1 MGPNNGARRGVPG
14 QLSRGAVAIRGFSD
28 VAGFTQLDFRYQQL
42 SLFRTSRVS
51 LGAQHL
57 RSHRTNLRRILDA
70 HGHCTG
76 HSDPHDQSRPR
87 LGPMDAADSQ
97 VNRKDKWTEP

>member
-1 MGPNNGARRGVPG
+1 MGQGGSTRCGVRG

-28 VAGFTQLDFRYQQL
+28 VAGFTQLDFRNQQL

-57 RSHRTNLRRILDA
+57 RSHGTNPCRILDA
-70 HGHCTG
+70 HGHRAG
-76 HSDPHDQSRPR
+76 HSDPHDQSRLR

-97 VNRKDKWTEP
+97 VNPKDK